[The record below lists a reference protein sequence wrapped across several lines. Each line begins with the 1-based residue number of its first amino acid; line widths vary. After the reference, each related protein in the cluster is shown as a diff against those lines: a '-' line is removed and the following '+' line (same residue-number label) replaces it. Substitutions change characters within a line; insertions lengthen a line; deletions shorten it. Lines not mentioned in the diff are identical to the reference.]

1 MRKVLNLALASYGM
15 SGRIF
20 HAPFIHQHPGLNLHS
35 ILERTASHSRE
46 RYPDAKIVRDFAS
59 LIDNPDIDLVVINTP
74 NYLHYPMAHAAL
86 EAGKHVILEKPFT
99 VSVDEGKA
107 LIDLASQRRLMLSV
121 YHNRRLQSGHLTV
134 RNLLD
139 NGDLGQLN
147 TFATHIDRYRPQPGP
162 KKWKEEPNPG
172 AGLLYD
178 LGSHLL
184 DEAAMLFGLP
194 LAVTADLRC
203 ERDESQVCD
212 YFHLRLDYPH
222 HKCLL
227 SSSML
232 ARAPGPAY
240 VLHGDRASFVKQGA
254 DIQESLLAA
263 GTLPNFDN
271 WCQEEPQHWGRLHT
285 DEGSKAYPTVDGR
298 YQDYYHNIYRH
309 LTEGVPLNTLAEQ
322 ALVTV
327 GLIEIA
333 EHSAREKRTI
343 ELGAAATTA

>member
-1 MRKVLNLALASYGM
+1 MSTRFNLALASYGM

-20 HAPFIHQHPGLNLHS
+20 HAPFIEQHPGLVLHS
-35 ILERTASHSRE
+35 ILERSQSLARE
-46 RYPDAKIVRDFAS
+46 RYPNAKIVRDFAA
-59 LIDNPDIDLVVINTP
+59 LLEDPAIDVVVVNTP
-74 NYLHYPMAHAAL
+74 NTLHYPMARAAL
-86 EAGKHVILEKPFT
+86 EAGKHVIVEKPFT

-107 LIDLASQRRLMLSV
+107 LIELAEQRQLMLSV

-134 RNLLD
+134 RQLLER
-139 NGDLGQLN
+139 GELGQLN
-147 TFATHIDRYRPQPGP
+147 TFATHIDRYRPEPGP
-162 KKWKEEPNPG
+162 KKWKEDPNPG

-203 ERDESQVCD
+203 EREHGQVCD
-212 YFHLRLDYPH
+212 YFQLRLDYPR

-227 SSSML
+227 SASML
-232 ARAPGPAY
+232 AREPGPAY
-240 VLHGDRASFVKQGA
+240 LLHGDKASYLKAEG

-263 GTLPNFDN
+263 GAIPDTDH
-271 WCQEEPQHWGRLHT
+271 WCREQPHQWGLLHS
-285 DEGSKAYPTVDGR
+285 EQGRSAYPTVDGR
-298 YQDYYHNIYRH
+298 YQDFYDNIYRH
-309 LTEGVPLNTLAEQ
+309 LSAGQPLKVLADQ
-322 ALVTV
+322 ALVTI

-343 ELGAAATTA
+343 VLGGS